1 MELSHT
7 TTTTTTTTT
16 MQLIVVPPP
25 GVSSFALVARPDTT
39 VADLMLDIA
48 KHTSI
53 PPEQQVL
60 THGGAA
66 LAKTSTV
73 RELGLADGA
82 HLNVSPTLLGGCGC
96 SCCTVL

>member
-7 TTTTTTTTT
+7 NTNPNTNTV
-16 MQLIVVPPP
+16 QLIVVPPP

-48 KHTSI
+48 KHTNI
-53 PPEQQVL
+53 PVAQQVL
-60 THGGAA
+60 THGGVS

-73 RELGLADGA
+73 RELRLNDGA
-82 HLNVSPTLLGGCGC
+82 HLNLSPTLLGGCGC